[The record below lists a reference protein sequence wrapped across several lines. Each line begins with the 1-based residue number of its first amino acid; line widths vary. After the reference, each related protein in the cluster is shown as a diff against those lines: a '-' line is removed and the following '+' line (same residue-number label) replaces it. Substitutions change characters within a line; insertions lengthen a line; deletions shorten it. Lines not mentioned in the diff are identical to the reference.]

1 MAHWKSIVR
10 LVIVFGVVGILGR
23 LTFADSGP
31 ATGLVRGVCIG
42 ILGIIALWYMSKWE
56 EELQDIS
63 SFEPFTVAIQPT
75 RAALLDHGLATA
87 EQLDNLDWPVLWVNC
102 RPDCSAELATL
113 KGRMQ

>member
-23 LTFADSGP
+23 LTFAYSGP

-42 ILGIIALWYMSKWE
+42 ILGIIALWYVSKWE
-56 EELQDIS
+56 EELKDIS

-75 RAALLDHGLATA
+75 NTNNTVGELSPEELSVPGLI
-87 EQLDNLDWPVLWVNC
+87 
-102 RPDCSAELATL
+102 
-113 KGRMQ
+113 GRTGDT